1 MRLRSVRAV
10 VWGPLVF
17 ATTAVIAFAAA
28 PVHAAPPPQAN
39 NSSADITAVIAGP
52 GLSGGSLNGD
62 AVLSVLFGGNGT
74 ANSVAR
80 SDHNHDD
87 RYMSKDANFDDRY
100 MLKGDVVGNFDDRY
114 WLRTENFDDRYML
127 NTANFDDRY
136 APIGINFDDR
146 YLLNSANFDDRYAP
160 IGINFDDR
168 YMLNTAN
175 FDDRYAALNHNHDS
189 QYAALNHNHDDRYL
203 GLGGGTLNGLL
214 TLAMGDLTLLG
225 SGARVIAPQLVS
237 TAAQGTAPLQVT
249 SNTLVTDLNADK
261 LDGHEAS
268 DFALAGS
275 GGACSDCALL
285 SGSNAFTNAN
295 TFNGGTTF
303 GGPVGLT
310 AGSATF
316 TWQPFFTS
324 LTNYN
329 LRLID
334 SRANVTRLV
343 LDQSGRI
350 GIGTTSPTSPL
361 HVVGNVRASGLDLG
375 SAILG
380 PTSFDMSSSAD
391 RTFNILNSNGGV
403 GHLAVEG
410 LVSTA
415 GLSIPTGG
423 AGATAGFDQISA
435 GNTTRTLA
443 TSAVNGTSLL
453 FVTPDASRA
462 GCSAAPGFMYVSARN
477 AGSNFT
483 VTVAGAAPGA
493 GESYCFNWWV
503 LN

>member
-1 MRLRSVRAV
+1 MRLRSVRAAD
-10 VWGPLVF
+10 WGPLVF
-17 ATTAVIAFAAA
+17 AATAVIAFAAA

-39 NSSADITAVIAGP
+39 NSSADITAVIAGE
-52 GLSGGSLNGD
+52 GLTGGALNGD

-74 ANSVAR
+74 ANTAAR

-87 RYMSKDANFDDRY
+87 LY

-146 YLLNSANFDDRYAP
+146 YMLNTATFDDRYSLL
-160 IGINFDDR
+160 GHDH
-168 YMLNTAN
+168 
-175 FDDRYAALNHNHDS
+175 AA
-189 QYAALNHNHDDRYL
+189 QYAALNHDHDSRYSQLGHNHDDLYL

-225 SGARVIAPQLVS
+225 NGARVVAPQLVS
-237 TAAQGTAPLQVT
+237 TAAQGTAPLEVT
-249 SNTLVTDLNADK
+249 SNTLVTNLNADQ
-261 LDGHEAS
+261 LDGHDAS
-268 DFALAGS
+268 EFALAGS
-275 GGACSDCALL
+275 GGACSDCELQ
-285 SGSNAFTNAN
+285 SGSNAFTAAN
-295 TFNGGTTF
+295 TFNAATTF

-343 LDQSGRI
+343 LDQNGRI

-380 PTSFDMSSSAD
+380 PTSFDMSNASD
-391 RTFNILNSNGGV
+391 RTFNILNSNGGL
-403 GHLAVEG
+403 GHLSVEG
-410 LVSTA
+410 NVTAAGFST
-415 GLSIPTGG
+415 PQGG
-423 AGATAGFDQISA
+423 AGSTAGFDQIPA
-435 GNTTRTLA
+435 GNTTRTVS
-443 TSAVNGTSLL
+443 TTAVTGTSLL
-453 FVTPDASRA
+453 FVTPDASRS

-483 VTVAGAAPGA
+483 VTVAGAAPGP

-503 LN
+503 LS

>member
-1 MRLRSVRAV
+1 LRLRSVRSAI
-10 VWGPLVF
+10 WGPLVF
-17 ATTAVIAFAAA
+17 AATAVIAFAAA
-28 PVHAAPPPQAN
+28 PVHAAPPSQAN

-52 GLSGGSLNGD
+52 GLSGGALNGD

-74 ANSVAR
+74 ANTVAR

-87 RYMSKDANFDDRY
+87 RYMLKDEVVGNFDDRY
-100 MLKGDVVGNFDDRY
+100 WLRTENFDDRYAPIGINFDDRYLLNTTNFDDRY

-136 APIGINFDDR
+136 S
-146 YLLNSANFDDRYAP
+146 LLGHDHDAQ
-160 IGINFDDR
+160 
-168 YMLNTAN
+168 
-175 FDDRYAALNHNHDS
+175 YAALNHNHDS
-189 QYAALNHNHDDRYL
+189 QYAALGHAHDDRYL

-214 TLAMGDLTLLG
+214 TLAMGDLSLLG

-249 SNTLVTDLNADK
+249 SNTLVSNLNADK
-261 LDGHEAS
+261 LDGHEAT

-275 GGACSDCALL
+275 AGVCSDCALL

-380 PTSFDMSSSAD
+380 PTSFDMSSASD

-410 LVSTA
+410 VVSTA

-435 GNTTRTLA
+435 GNTTRTVS

-462 GCSAAPGFMYVSARN
+462 GCSAAPGFMFVSARN

-503 LN
+503 VN